1 MKQWASESATGL
13 RCLRTQRGESVILN
27 RLFINP
33 LKTLV
38 RKDKTL
44 ILLIIV
50 GIRLVIMVARNNY
63 TL

>member
-50 GIRLVIMVARNNY
+50 GIRSLITEARNNY
-63 TL
+63 M